1 MTEPEFVLL
10 DEPVPA
16 PGDPQVRPLRPLR
29 LAGRHGVRKSVF
41 IRIDGYPHRRRL
53 LVLALLVAVVGAA
66 TAVVVIRRRK
76 SQDQHDRGA
85 LVLEEENDTL
95 AMREPPISAV

>member
-1 MTEPEFVLL
+1 MTEPEFVLI
-10 DEPVPA
+10 DEPLPA
-16 PGDPQVRPLRPLR
+16 PGDPQVRPLRR
-29 LAGRHGVRKSVF
+29 AGRHGVRKSVL
-41 IRIDGYPHRRRL
+41 IRIDGYPQRRRL

-66 TAVVVIRRRK
+66 AVVVIRRRR

-85 LVLEEENDTL
+85 LVLDEENDTL